1 MRFDLQAQS
10 GIGKFIFN
18 TQLPESAT
26 NLGLGAVAFPG
37 ETKNDLLTTV
47 EKNITL
53 FLEQQ
58 FGESMSLRSAEAL
71 GAPWRKETLEDRDNE
86 S

>member
-1 MRFDLQAQS
+1 MLTPCALQAQS
-10 GIGKFIFN
+10 GKFVFN

-37 ETKNDLLTTV
+37 SSKNDLWTTV
-47 EKNITL
+47 GKNITL

-58 FGESMSLRSAEAL
+58 FGENLPL
-71 GAPWRKETLEDRDNE
+71 HF
-86 S
+86 